1 MPTLPKKGDR
11 PLADNKKYST
21 LVNNT
26 ILFAI
31 SNFSSKLVSLFIQPY
46 LTYALESPDVM
57 GVIKLMQSVTNLLI
71 PVVSLGVS
79 FAVIRFGLDKEKD
92 KSSVFMNGLAT
103 ILAGFAL
110 MLLLWPAVR
119 LIPNAADYLVLL
131 YLCVLASCLRTL
143 CTQFVRARMCN
154 RLVAIDGVLT
164 TATLLGFYLLFLSVF
179 DLGATGYLLALLCS
193 DLCSAVFV
201 FLAGGCR
208 RYFEPAKLD
217 KALWG
222 EMLRYCVP
230 MIPASI
236 SFWVINASDQFYV
249 QAMCGGYEGRTSE
262 AWVGLLSTGY
272 YLPQIITFVGQF
284 FYEAWQL
291 SAVTVEEER
300 EAFFSKVFRVYA
312 SVLFCCAAGI
322 VWLCQPLMNLFR
334 ADYFD
339 AWQFVPFLV
348 LASLCTCLNNFL
360 NSVYVVYKKSSQSLY
375 TMLSGAVLNL
385 ILNYLFIR
393 WFGPVGAASA
403 SFLSL
408 LLVFLLRARST
419 RGLLYIDFHPKW
431 MLVNLGLILVEI
443 WTLFYVENWVAPV
456 TVLTLVVCG
465 LNFRE
470 VYSMARKLAGM
481 VAGRLHRRRS

>member
-1 MPTLPKKGDR
+1 MS
-11 PLADNKKYST
+11 DNKKYSMLVSNT
-21 LVNNT
+21 L
-26 ILFAI
+26 LFAI

-79 FAVIRFGLDKEKD
+79 YAVIRFGLDKTKD

-110 MLLLWPAVR
+110 MVLFWPLVR
-119 LIPNAADYLVLL
+119 MIPNAASYLVLL
-131 YLCVLASCLRTL
+131 YMCVLASCLRTL
-143 CTQFVRARMCN
+143 CTQFIRARMCN

-164 TATLLGFYLLFLSVF
+164 TLTLLGFYFLFLSV
-179 DLGATGYLLALLCS
+179 LNMGATGYLLALFCS
-193 DLCSAVFV
+193 DMCSAVFV

-208 RYFEPAKLD
+208 HYFNLRKFSAS
-217 KALWG
+217 LWK

-236 SFWVINASDQFYV
+236 SFWIINASDQFYV
-249 QAMCGGYEGRTSE
+249 QAMCGGYEGRSSE

-291 SAVTVEEER
+291 SAVTVEEDR

-322 VWLCQPLMNLFR
+322 IWLCQPMMHLFR
-334 ADYFD
+334 ADYYD

-348 LASLCTCLNNFL
+348 LASMCTCLNNFL
-360 NSVYVVYKKSSQSLY
+360 NSVYVVYKKSSGSLF
-375 TMLSGAVLNL
+375 TMLAGALLNL
-385 ILNYLFIR
+385 VLNYLFIL
-393 WFGPVGAASA
+393 WMGPVGATSA

-408 LLVFLLRARST
+408 LLVFLLRAYST

-431 MLVNLGLILVEI
+431 MIVNLGLILVEI
-443 WTLFYVENWVAPV
+443 WVLFYVENWVAPV
-456 TVLTLVVCG
+456 TILTMVVCG

-470 VYSMARKLAGM
+470 VYSMAQKLLGM
-481 VAGRLHRRRS
+481 VSGRLRRKKS